1 MDRRFADRAE
11 AGRVLSE
18 RLRAYAGKAD
28 VCVLALPR
36 GGVPVAYE
44 VAHALAAPL
53 DVFMVHKLGVPG
65 HEELAMGAIAFG
77 GVRVLNR
84 EVIDDLGVGQEAIDA
99 VAAHEER
106 ELLRRETLYREGRPL
121 LDVRGQRA
129 ILIDDGLATGST
141 MLAAARALRRLGP
154 ARIVVAVPVSAADT
168 CAAFRHEVDEVVCA
182 MTPESFVAV
191 GLWYRDFSQT
201 SDEEVRQLLARAA
214 AQQPAPQLYRSAVPL
229 PSH

>member
-1 MDRRFADRAE
+1 
-11 AGRVLSE
+11 
-18 RLRAYAGKAD
+18 
-28 VCVLALPR
+28 
-36 GGVPVAYE
+36 
-44 VAHALAAPL
+44 
-53 DVFMVHKLGVPG
+53 
-65 HEELAMGAIAFG
+65 MGAIAFG

-106 ELLRRETLYREGRPL
+106 ELRRRETLYREGRPL